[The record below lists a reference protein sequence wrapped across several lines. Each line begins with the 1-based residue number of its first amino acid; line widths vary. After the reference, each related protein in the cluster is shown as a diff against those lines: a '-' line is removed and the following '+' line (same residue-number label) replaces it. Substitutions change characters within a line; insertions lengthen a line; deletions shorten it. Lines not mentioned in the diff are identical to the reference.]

1 MRHCDVRRPRPPLH
15 RRPHIPR
22 GRPWRAAHRP
32 DPGPLPLLAAVVVL
46 PGRLLLASSQGEQ
59 RRQAASGKA
68 VAHFARSPPRVRELG
83 AHSWRAM
90 LCTADEDYAQG
101 RVKVARLPFFA
112 SRSVSSAMAQHGGAL
127 LPGQPG
133 PPNAS
138 WYSPTFELQCTPA
151 TCPLIAPEAW
161 ERLQGLL
168 SAKQQ
173 LRTSESANR
182 TSTRPFRSFA
192 ASVDVI
198 GERES
203 GTNFGLAL
211 VRANS
216 PTAAFP
222 DTSSWGGPGWKHEI
236 GTGAAMCD
244 ELRGSNTLVIVMF
257 RNALDWSRGFF
268 NHPWHSKYHCALPTI
283 YDFVVAEFGPGAG
296 PAGSGEKCDAF
307 EVDVEAYYWR
317 KDGRYAANLM
327 EARTWWAQS
336 WLAAA
341 GACPNLI
348 VPVRYEELIHNQGEG
363 FLDVFQRLNQRA
375 SASPPPAQ
383 ALALSDDF
391 PKMVSEYKGTGAV
404 IDVSE
409 LYTSSAYVRHREGDT
424 AALGDLGFDQRT
436 VEAILERI
444 DHGVEA
450 KLGYDYSVG

>member
-1 MRHCDVRRPRPPLH
+1 M
-15 RRPHIPR
+15 
-22 GRPWRAAHRP
+22 
-32 DPGPLPLLAAVVVL
+32 
-46 PGRLLLASSQGEQ
+46 Q
-59 RRQAASGKA
+59 
-68 VAHFARSPPRVRELG
+68 
-83 AHSWRAM
+83 
-90 LCTADEDYAQG
+90 
-101 RVKVARLPFFA
+101 
-112 SRSVSSAMAQHGGAL
+112 MAPHGGAL

-151 TCPLIAPEAW
+151 TCPLIATEAW

-173 LRTSESANR
+173 LRTSESTNR

>member
-1 MRHCDVRRPRPPLH
+1 
-15 RRPHIPR
+15 
-22 GRPWRAAHRP
+22 
-32 DPGPLPLLAAVVVL
+32 
-46 PGRLLLASSQGEQ
+46 
-59 RRQAASGKA
+59 
-68 VAHFARSPPRVRELG
+68 
-83 AHSWRAM
+83 
-90 LCTADEDYAQG
+90 
-101 RVKVARLPFFA
+101 
-112 SRSVSSAMAQHGGAL
+112 MAPHGGAL

-151 TCPLIAPEAW
+151 TCPLIATEAW

-168 SAKQQ
+168 SAKQP
-173 LRTSESANR
+173 LRTSESTNR

-341 GACPNLI
+341 DACPNLI